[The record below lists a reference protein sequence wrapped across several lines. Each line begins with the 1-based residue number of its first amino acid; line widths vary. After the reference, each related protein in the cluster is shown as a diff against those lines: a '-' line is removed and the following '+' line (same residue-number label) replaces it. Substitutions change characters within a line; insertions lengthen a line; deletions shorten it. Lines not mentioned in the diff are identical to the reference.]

1 MGKTEGK
8 KEYFS
13 FVLRLWRAGNDEE
26 PVWRASLNNALT
38 QELLGFAGLKEMCAY
53 LEAQIKEANLSSK
66 DGLDEP
72 RLIPESPREEKE
84 R

>member
-8 KEYFS
+8 KDYFS
-13 FVLRLWRAGNDEE
+13 FVLRLWRAGNDKE

-38 QELLGFAGLKEMCAY
+38 QELVGFAGLEEMCAY
-53 LEAQIKEANLSSK
+53 LEAQIKEANLSSQEGC
-66 DGLDEP
+66 DGLP
-72 RLIPESPREEKE
+72 PIPESPPEEKG

>member
-26 PVWRASLNNALT
+26 PVWRASLKNALT

-66 DGLDEP
+66 ESPDEP
-72 RLIPESPREEKE
+72 RLILENPREEKE

>member
-1 MGKTEGK
+1 VGKTEGQ
-8 KEYFS
+8 KENFS

-26 PVWRASLNNALT
+26 PVWRASLKNALT
-38 QELLGFAGLKEMCAY
+38 QELLGFAGLKDVCVY

-66 DGLDEP
+66 ESPDEP
-72 RLIPESPREEKE
+72 WLILENPREEKE

>member
-1 MGKTEGK
+1 MGKSEGK
-8 KEYFS
+8 KDYFS

-38 QELLGFAGLKEMCAY
+38 QELLGFAGLKEMVAY

-66 DGLDEP
+66 ESPDEP
-72 RLIPESPREEKE
+72 RLILESPREEKG